1 MEKRNTKRIKKGS
14 LNSKPKHK
22 KQSLPSVK
30 NIIPV
35 PGNSIKK
42 PKRVGRGPGSGSGTT
57 AARGQKGQK
66 ARASSLRLG
75 FEGGQMRLYLRMP
88 KRGFKNIFK
97 EYYQPLNLLALDK
110 LNLKGEITPEKLQ
123 ELGLIKNAKSKI
135 KILGTGD
142 IKSAINITA
151 DAASTSAVEKIKKAG
166 GQVMF
171 RKVKE

>member
-1 MEKRNTKRIKKGS
+1 
-14 LNSKPKHK
+14 
-22 KQSLPSVK
+22 
-30 NIIPV
+30 
-35 PGNSIKK
+35 
-42 PKRVGRGPGSGSGTT
+42 
-57 AARGQKGQK
+57 
-66 ARASSLRLG
+66 
-75 FEGGQMRLYLRMP
+75 MRLYLRMP
-88 KRGFKNIFK
+88 KRGFKNICK